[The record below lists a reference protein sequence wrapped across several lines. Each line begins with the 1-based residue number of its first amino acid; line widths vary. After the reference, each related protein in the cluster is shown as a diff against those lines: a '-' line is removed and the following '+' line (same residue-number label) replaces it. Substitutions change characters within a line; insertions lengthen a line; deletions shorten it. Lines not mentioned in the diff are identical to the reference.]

1 MQTELLIDG
10 LPEPLYVVHRD
21 AAAALQDLWSRVN
34 LHGHIAVA
42 PERRFTDES
51 RRTRMY
57 SAFQTGDGCGR
68 YRCVLAVI
76 ICSEYRLKSTQLK
89 LPDGVTTVPV
99 QIFVDK
105 TQLCNIVGVES
116 NVAYPLFATISTID
130 PSIRL
135 DISND
140 GYILIAL
147 LPTGD
152 FDLPNLT
159 ADERRNLRLNVFH
172 AAVRVALGSLI
183 SASDSGLELTN
194 AVGDV
199 CDAFPILAIDTADY
213 PEQCVHALARYGVA
227 CPKCYAQKTD
237 FSQDEARAPR
247 TPEDTMKHIKIAS
260 ELDSFPAVN
269 TYLKEHGLNYVL
281 EPFWKEWAHVNI
293 HDAITPDILHQLY
306 QGVIKHLVKW
316 LQKLVGKKE
325 LDARMQRTPKVHGL
339 RSFEKGISV
348 LQRISG
354 TEHKAIAK
362 QLLPN
367 VADGQIDRR
376 VVRATRAILDFT
388 RIASYEC
395 HSDDTLVDLE
405 KALSA
410 FHENK
415 DVFIE
420 LGACKC
426 ASSAGCPPHD

>member
-1 MQTELLIDG
+1 RLGLNFKNARQLHQLVEKIPHHAPFMQTELRIEG

-57 SAFQTGDGCGR
+57 SAFETGDWMFKP
-68 YRCVLAVI
+68 A
-76 ICSEYRLKSTQLK
+76 QLK
-89 LPDGVTTVPV
+89 LPHGSTTVPV
-99 QIFVDK
+99 QIFIDK
-105 TQLCNIVGVES
+105 LCNIVGVES

-130 PSIRL
+130 PNIRL

-140 GYILIAL
+140 GYVLIAL

-213 PEQCVHALARYGVA
+213 PEQCVHALACYGVA

-260 ELDSFPAVN
+260 E
-269 TYLKEHGLNYVL
+269 
-281 EPFWKEWAHVNI
+281 
-293 HDAITPDILHQLY
+293 
-306 QGVIKHLVKW
+306 
-316 LQKLVGKKE
+316 
-325 LDARMQRTPKVHGL
+325 
-339 RSFEKGISV
+339 
-348 LQRISG
+348 
-354 TEHKAIAK
+354 
-362 QLLPN
+362 
-367 VADGQIDRR
+367 
-376 VVRATRAILDFT
+376 
-388 RIASYEC
+388 
-395 HSDDTLVDLE
+395 
-405 KALSA
+405 
-410 FHENK
+410 
-415 DVFIE
+415 
-420 LGACKC
+420 
-426 ASSAGCPPHD
+426 